1 MLQKDAENLN
11 ERNNRKDEIQA
22 KFSLAPFTC
31 TLTHVQKPR
40 DENSKKINIK
50 MGGPYLTK

>member
-1 MLQKDAENLN
+1 MLQKDAEKLN
-11 ERNNRKDEIQA
+11 EQNNRKDEAQA

-31 TLTHVQKPR
+31 TLPHTHEVR
-40 DENSKKINIK
+40 VENSKRLNLK